1 MLLVSFDYFCILN
14 KNIQSTSFI
23 MISHFKLH
31 ITSFY
36 FLSFMKPKSILKVS
50 FILLILGICTSSS
63 IHAQLI
69 YSTNNQF
76 SADVS
81 VYVTDNQFSADLIVF
96 KCDSQFSATK
106 NKGLWYFTDN
116 QFSADKVIYFTDN
129 KFSADLIIYFTE
141 NQFSAAW
148 KDNSKIHLMY

>member
-1 MLLVSFDYFCILN
+1 
-14 KNIQSTSFI
+14 
-23 MISHFKLH
+23 MISYFKLH
-31 ITSFY
+31 ITPFY
-36 FLSFMKPKSILKVS
+36 FLIFFKPKSFLKVS
-50 FILLILGICTSSS
+50 FILLILGIFTSSS
-63 IHAQLI
+63 IHAQQV

-81 VYVTDNQFSADLIVF
+81 VYVTDNQFSADLLVF

-129 KFSADLIIYFTE
+129 KFSADLIIYFTD
-141 NQFSAAW
+141 NQFAAGW
-148 KDNSKIHLMY
+148 EDSSKIHLMY